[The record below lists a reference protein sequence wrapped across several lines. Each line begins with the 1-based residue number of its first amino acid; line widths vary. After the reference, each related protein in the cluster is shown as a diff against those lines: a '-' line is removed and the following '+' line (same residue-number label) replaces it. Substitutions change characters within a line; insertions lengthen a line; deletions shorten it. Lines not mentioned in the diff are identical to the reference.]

1 MLMACFKEEN
11 QLDHQEIMPP
21 FHQIPKSLFAH
32 LQSFVVVAELMNF
45 RLAADALGRTQP
57 AITAQ
62 INQLEGY
69 LGRTLLERTTRS
81 VKLTPAGAHLLD
93 RAKRVLSESHQLVAD
108 MRSNR
113 YSAPNQILVSLAP
126 TIAANLIPG
135 CLTRFEKSSPSV
147 RVLISEHLGPEM
159 FEALQNNDVEF
170 GIGPYRRAP
179 LGLMFET
186 LFQQPLHLIIHD
198 SHAIADRGYAK
209 LSDLVDLQ
217 LLCAAPGT
225 TAREVLD
232 HALMTQG
239 LMIQP
244 RYEALQYQTLF
255 VLASSQ
261 LGATVMPVVNHD
273 LLKAMRLVALPFEDF
288 PMQRAMGL
296 ITREG
301 EQLSDVSS
309 ALLATLL
316 EEASHKYTLTPLAEK
331 LRSTKSHRLTDLIAD
346 EGVEHGN
353 KF

>member
-1 MLMACFKEEN
+1 MWTTRGTKKN
-11 QLDHQEIMPP
+11 IVQP
-21 FHQIPKSLFAH
+21 FNQIPKSLFAH

-45 RLAADALGRTQP
+45 RLAADTLGRTQP

-69 LGRTLLERTTRS
+69 LGRKLLERTTRS
-81 VKLTPAGAHLLD
+81 VKLTPAGVHLLD

-113 YSAPNQILVSLAP
+113 YNAPNQILVSLAP

-135 CLTRFEKSSPSV
+135 SLTRFEKSSPSV

-179 LGLMFET
+179 QGLMFET
-186 LFQQPLHLIIHD
+186 LFQQPLHLIIHE
-198 SHAIADRGYAK
+198 SHAIAGRGFAK

-232 HALMTQG
+232 HALITQG

-261 LGATVMPVVNHD
+261 LGATVMPVVNHE
-273 LLKAMRLVALPFEDF
+273 LLKAMGLVALPFEDF

-301 EQLSDVSS
+301 EELSDVSG

-316 EEASHKYTLTPLAEK
+316 EEASHKYTLTPIAEK
-331 LRSTKSHRLTDLIAD
+331 LRAAKRYRTAALNAEDAIEQESK
-346 EGVEHGN
+346 
-353 KF
+353 